1 MHKTHPQ
8 AQILQNMGTAR
19 RPCPTA
25 RTGAWPPEHDLSA
38 PPWPGP
44 ATWLPDC
51 RQELAAVSRADQSW
65 IIASIV
71 SRRPEE
77 MWSYLAC
84 GTGMHLIHRGARIYH
99 ENVAKEA
106 DVLVEAPS
114 RGLGDLDAAASAGR
128 RRVPAHAGPERR
140 PRGSRLA
147 RKGVPGVPGSLPAQQ
162 PPPYGA
168 RTRIP
173 VPPANTFPQAI
184 PDCGRP

>member
-128 RRVPAHAGPERR
+128 RRVPAHAGPEGR

-147 RKGVPGVPGSLPAQQ
+147 PSPATPALRRPHEDSSAPGQYFPPGDTLLWPAL
-162 PPPYGA
+162 
-168 RTRIP
+168 ID
-173 VPPANTFPQAI
+173 PQ
-184 PDCGRP
+184 G